1 MIQYLHFRI
10 LEFPLIFPIE
20 IAGFLWSEGIACES
34 SISEKSLES
43 GLAVVFSTVAGAKA
57 EKFWAGKNPHEETV
71 GSSHRSLGRGKS

>member
-10 LEFPLIFPIE
+10 LEFPLIFPE

-34 SISEKSLES
+34 SISEES
-43 GLAVVFSTVAGAKA
+43 FESELAVVFSTVAGAA
-57 EKFWAGKNPHEETV
+57 EKFWGKNPHEETV